1 MTLPS
6 ENQDDKIAAL
16 EGRLALLEKLNAV
29 DARVTELD
37 GRFSNTMSNWKVA
50 AAIALAVIAVVFQ
63 STFHELP
70 RVAGEEARKAVAEDA
85 QVEAIKV
92 AKASAEKDAEYIAVR
107 RAQVDASLAAPALHT
122 TQAPRVEAK

>member
-37 GRFSNTMSNWKVA
+37 GRFSNAMSNWKVV

-70 RVAGEEARKAVAEDA
+70 RVASEEARKAVAEDT
-85 QVEAIKV
+85 QLEAIKA
-92 AKASAEKDAEYIAVR
+92 AKASAEVDAEYIAAR
-107 RAQVDASLAAPALHT
+107 RAQVDAAFVTPAQHAT
-122 TQAPRVEAK
+122 ATPRLEAK